1 MKIKK
6 HLLLLKIV
14 IFGLLV
20 LSQINIGMAQ
30 DVEVYIE
37 PDQCYLGS
45 EIHVY
50 GFIKP
55 KPRGSTYARLEFLS
69 PQSGKT
75 ITHRVKAN
83 NNGEYDFLFKET
95 HEVGEWEITVWKDG
109 TSKNAKDTF
118 TVSAVVFMAPLV
130 KDLDEVDRITI
141 DFSKYLKSQLANYPA
156 FPGKDAMMT
165 EAEEL
170 IDKLE
175 TLDRLYK
182 TLDSA
187 VKQMEDAL
195 QANTSAIPPAAQAAL
210 RKVAAKTNQTST
222 QINAEMQQL
231 ESLLEKSKQETQ
243 WCHEWKVSADLF
255 NQLNFIT
262 NFVGTSLED
271 IAFNLLTAK
280 GTEGM
285 DFVTAQAIGTV
296 CNIIGAA
303 VMGASVIG
311 ILNFAVATFASLS
324 KALFDELIAKFCTLY
339 EGEIQGDYKLELLHK
354 GAPFFTMTY
363 KLTGKMELIF
373 QKRKPLDPVVY
384 LKGELNGKA
393 KNIDCSITMVP
404 FALPASL
411 TLAFCR
417 SALPPVSRK
426 TVLIYLEGKARADK
440 MEIKVEKPGYDYKL
454 KAKGYYVII
463 GEHAPLPIPGT
474 LEFPLMNG
482 EWFFTRVTELSNPKK
497 EYVELPIEVKGN
509 KSVAEKEFTR
519 EIFLPATPKRKAVRV
534 TMKLEIKLSSKG

>member
-1 MKIKK
+1 MKTKK

-20 LSQINIGMAQ
+20 FSQINIGMAQ

-37 PDQCYLGS
+37 PDQCYLGG
-45 EIHVY
+45 EIHIY
-50 GFIKP
+50 GFVKP
-55 KPRGSTYARLEFLS
+55 KPSGSTYARLEFLP

-83 NNGEYDFLFKET
+83 TNGEYDFLFKET
-95 HEVGEWEITVWKDG
+95 HETGEWEVTVWKDG
-109 TSKNAKDTF
+109 TSQKVKDTF

-130 KDLDEVDRITI
+130 KDLDEVDRIAI

-156 FPGKDAMMT
+156 FPGKDAMIT
-165 EAEEL
+165 EAEDL

-175 TLDRLYK
+175 TLDQLYK
-182 TLDSA
+182 TLDTA

-195 QANTSAIPPAAQAAL
+195 QANSSTIPPGARAAL
-210 RKVAAKTNQTST
+210 RKVAAKANQTAA
-222 QINAEMQQL
+222 QINAEMVQL
-231 ESLLEKSKQETQ
+231 ESLFEKSKQETQ

-255 NQLNFIT
+255 NRLNFIV

-271 IAFNLLTAK
+271 IAFNLLVAK
-280 GTEGM
+280 GTEGL
-285 DFVTAQAIGTV
+285 DFVTKQSIETV
-296 CNIIGAA
+296 CNIIGSA

-311 ILNFAVATFASLS
+311 ILSFAVGTFTSLS
-324 KALFDELIAKFCTLY
+324 AELYNELMAKFCTLY
-339 EGEIQGDYKLELLHK
+339 EGEILGDYKLELLHK

-363 KLTGKMELIF
+363 KLAGKMELIF
-373 QKRKPLDPVVY
+373 QNRKPHDPAVY

-404 FALPASL
+404 FALPASF

-497 EYVELPIEVKGN
+497 EYVELPIEVKGD
-509 KSVAEKEFTR
+509 KSVAEEEFNR

>member
-1 MKIKK
+1 MKPKN
-6 HLLLLKIV
+6 HLMLLKIV

-45 EIHVY
+45 EVRIY
-50 GFIKP
+50 GFVKP
-55 KPRGSTYARLEFLS
+55 KPRGTTYARLEFLT

-75 ITHRVKAN
+75 ITRRVQAN
-83 NNGEYDFLFKET
+83 TNGEYDFLFNET
-95 HEVGEWEITVWKDG
+95 DEVGEWEVTVWKDG
-109 TSKNAKDTF
+109 TSQNDKDTF
-118 TVSAVVFMAPLV
+118 TVSAVVFMVPLV
-130 KDLDEVDRITI
+130 KDLDAVDQISLDSSR
-141 DFSKYLKSQLANYPA
+141 YLKNQLANYPA
-156 FPGKDAMMT
+156 FPGKDTMIT

-170 IDKLE
+170 INKLE
-175 TLDRLYK
+175 TLARLYT
-182 TLDSA
+182 TLDTA

-195 QANTSAIPPAAQAAL
+195 QANAAAIPPAAQAAL
-210 RKVAAKTNQTST
+210 RKVAAKAVQTST
-222 QINAEMQQL
+222 QIKAEMVHL
-231 ESLLEKSKQETQ
+231 ESLFEKSKQETQ

-255 NQLNFIT
+255 NRLNFIT
-262 NFVGTSLED
+262 NFVGTALEE
-271 IAFNLLTAK
+271 IALNLLVAK
-280 GTEGM
+280 GTQGL
-285 DFVTAQAIGTV
+285 DFVTAQTIGTV

-311 ILNFAVATFASLS
+311 ILNFAVATFTSLS
-324 KALFDELIAKFCTLY
+324 KAMFEELMAKFCTLY
-339 EGEIQGDYKLELLHK
+339 KGEIEGDYKLELLHK

-373 QKRKPLDPVVY
+373 QKRKPHDPAVY

-393 KNIDCSITMVP
+393 KDIGCSITMVP
-404 FALPASL
+404 FALPASF

-426 TVLIYLEGKARADK
+426 TVLIYLEGKAKADK

-482 EWFFTRVTELSNPKK
+482 EWFFTRVTELSNPQK
-497 EYVELPIEVKGN
+497 EYFELPIEVKGN
-509 KSVAEKEFTR
+509 KSVAEEEFTR

>member
-1 MKIKK
+1 
-6 HLLLLKIV
+6 
-14 IFGLLV
+14 
-20 LSQINIGMAQ
+20 MAQ

-37 PDQCYLGS
+37 PDQCYLGG
-45 EIHVY
+45 EIHIY
-50 GFIKP
+50 GFVKP
-55 KPRGSTYARLEFLS
+55 KPSGSTYARLEFLP

-83 NNGEYDFLFKET
+83 TNGEYDFLFKET
-95 HEVGEWEITVWKDG
+95 HETGEWEVTVWKDG
-109 TSKNAKDTF
+109 TSQKVKDTF

-130 KDLDEVDRITI
+130 KDLDEVDRIAI

-156 FPGKDAMMT
+156 FPGKDAMIT
-165 EAEEL
+165 EAEDL

-175 TLDRLYK
+175 TLDQLYK
-182 TLDSA
+182 TLDTA

-195 QANTSAIPPAAQAAL
+195 QANSSTIPPGARAAL
-210 RKVAAKTNQTST
+210 RKVAAKANQTAA
-222 QINAEMQQL
+222 QINAEMVQL
-231 ESLLEKSKQETQ
+231 ESLFEKSKQETQ

-255 NQLNFIT
+255 NRLNFIV

-271 IAFNLLTAK
+271 IAFNLLVAK
-280 GTEGM
+280 GTEGL
-285 DFVTAQAIGTV
+285 DFVTKQSIETV
-296 CNIIGAA
+296 CNIIGSA

-311 ILNFAVATFASLS
+311 ILSFAVGTFTSLS
-324 KALFDELIAKFCTLY
+324 AELYNELMAKFCTLY
-339 EGEIQGDYKLELLHK
+339 EGEILGDYKLELLHK

-363 KLTGKMELIF
+363 KLAGKMELIF
-373 QKRKPLDPVVY
+373 QNRKPHDPAVY

-404 FALPASL
+404 FALPASF

-497 EYVELPIEVKGN
+497 EYVELPIEVKGD
-509 KSVAEKEFTR
+509 KSVAEEEFNR